1 MFRPCIIGIMGPYPT
16 DGKNNI
22 YTCILIQTLPD
33 LHWLREDDIFVLI
46 MF

>member
-22 YTCILIQTLPD
+22 YILIQTLPD